1 MCQKSMSRLTSACV
15 YFTFLFYFVSFRYV
29 DRLAE
34 SLQQKLR
41 LSEKLKT
48 SCKRMAEK
56 KKEAA
61 DQQRELEPKLEV
73 IRCKTKELQ
82 AQVRFQQK

>member
-1 MCQKSMSRLTSACV
+1 
-15 YFTFLFYFVSFRYV
+15 V

-48 SCKRMAEK
+48 SCKKMAEK

-61 DQQRELEPKLEV
+61 DQQRDLEPKLEV

-82 AQVRFQQK
+82 AQVGRISNKGKQKGLITKDLLIILPRGTF